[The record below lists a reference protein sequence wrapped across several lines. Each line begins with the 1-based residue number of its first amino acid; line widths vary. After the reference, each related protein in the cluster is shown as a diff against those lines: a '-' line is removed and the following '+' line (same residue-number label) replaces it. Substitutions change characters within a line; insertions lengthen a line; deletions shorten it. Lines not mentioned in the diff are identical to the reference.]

1 MHGLY
6 VCADTE
12 CIVETSALSLSAFS
26 QRSQQRCEA
35 MVTLSEVIHIA
46 TEVLARCGD
55 GGGVGEGGGRG
66 LKKRK
71 SRMLPHGKQL

>member
-1 MHGLY
+1 M
-6 VCADTE
+6 
-12 CIVETSALSLSAFS
+12 ETSALSLSAFS

-55 GGGVGEGGGRG
+55 GGGGAGGGGGRKG
-66 LKKRK
+66 IEEAKKQNVAAWK
-71 SRMLPHGKQL
+71 TTLDGCHDNKYP